1 MTEEKNE
8 SPAPKEP
15 ENPWAFLDSPPREA
29 PDRDPD
35 VLRLKDVSK
44 SWLAGYI
51 LNKGCTFLVI
61 IVGAIILGGTI
72 FGEIEDRARL
82 NKRYAFDC
90 VSRLSQI
97 GKGLYYLVDP
107 DRKNDPSVSG
117 QDVLEPPFELRPEH
131 TIADL
136 IREMLARGLLKE
148 EDLRCRWGEGH
159 PPYLVFPLPASV
171 LVMEHDP
178 KNRIPILM
186 ELPEFHR
193 KSETFWKIWKWLP
206 GKGGYVSSPRVLWAD
221 GGAGIIS
228 MEEAEKF
235 MKEHPP
241 EPIKFQDG
249 SSIGQGKQ
257 DAADRQ
263 D

>member
-61 IVGAIILGGTI
+61 IVGAIILGGAI

-107 DRKNDPSVSG
+107 DRKNDPSASG
-117 QDVLEPPFELRPEH
+117 QDTQEPPFELRPEH

-136 IREMLARGLLKE
+136 IQEILARGLLRE

-193 KSETFWKIWKWLP
+193 KSETFWKIWQWLP

-235 MKEHPP
+235 MAEHPP
-241 EPIKFQDG
+241 APIKFSDDLTIEG
-249 SSIGQGKQ
+249 DTTEATG
-257 DAADRQ
+257 RQ